1 MNDGLW
7 NTSSNDGIFSCILD
21 DTILGSQRK
30 NNNNNNSLPQETVD
44 QLIAV
49 GLKYK
54 KRCKQLS
61 KELANLT
68 KQHDELKHTN
78 AILDGKNNNIIKLLQ
93 DQEVTLN
100 QQYINDINMLKEQK
114 SIEIEKLKASF
125 LAEQN
130 VLLSYKQKYESFDS
144 IRKKN
149 ENDNDEII
157 QRNAELVKQLEESR
171 RDFEVE
177 KMNILLS
184 RDQVSDSE
192 RTSLLRRALIAEEK
206 VEKLEKIKEAGHSE
220 EILLELNAS
229 KKHIQE
235 LEMIVELAREELLNM
250 NDKMIDLISIKEQ
263 IEISTMLVLEENKI
277 LRENSK

>member
-30 NNNNNNSLPQETVD
+30 NNDNDVLPQETVD
-44 QLIAV
+44 QLISV

-68 KQHDELKHTN
+68 KQHDELKQTN
-78 AILDGKNNNIIKLLQ
+78 AILDSKNNNIIKLLQ

-100 QQYINDINMLKEQK
+100 QQYINDINNIKEEK
-114 SIEIEKLKASF
+114 TIEIEKLKSSF

-149 ENDNDEII
+149 ENDKDDII

-206 VEKLEKIKEAGHSE
+206 VEKLEKIKEAGNNE

-235 LEMIVELAREELLNM
+235 LEMIVKLARLELLNM

>member
-1 MNDGLW
+1 
-7 NTSSNDGIFSCILD
+7 
-21 DTILGSQRK
+21 
-30 NNNNNNSLPQETVD
+30 
-44 QLIAV
+44 
-49 GLKYK
+49 
-54 KRCKQLS
+54 
-61 KELANLT
+61 
-68 KQHDELKHTN
+68 
-78 AILDGKNNNIIKLLQ
+78 
-93 DQEVTLN
+93 
-100 QQYINDINMLKEQK
+100 MLKEEK

-206 VEKLEKIKEAGHSE
+206 VEKLEKIKKAEHSE

>member
-7 NTSSNDGIFSCILD
+7 NSNSNDGIFSCVLD

-30 NNNNNNSLPQETVD
+30 NNDTLPQETVD

-61 KELANLT
+61 KELANLI

-100 QQYINDINMLKEQK
+100 QQYINDINILKEEK
-114 SIEIEKLKASF
+114 TIEIEKLKSSF

-149 ENDNDEII
+149 ENDKDDII

-206 VEKLEKIKEAGHSE
+206 VERLEKIKEAGNNE

-235 LEMIVELAREELLNM
+235 LEMIVKLAREELLNM

-263 IEISTMLVLEENKI
+263 IEISTMLVLEENKM
-277 LRENSK
+277 LRKNSK